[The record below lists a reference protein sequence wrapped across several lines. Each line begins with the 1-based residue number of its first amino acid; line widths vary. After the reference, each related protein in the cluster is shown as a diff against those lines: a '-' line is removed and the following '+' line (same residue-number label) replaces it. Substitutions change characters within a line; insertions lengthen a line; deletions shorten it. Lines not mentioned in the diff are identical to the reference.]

1 MIGFL
6 HLFLWCL
13 YMGHDHRKSSTKNKH
28 QLLLKGLNTPS
39 KKKKSW
45 NTKNQKKEFE
55 VLKHPPTWCF
65 RRWFRSF
72 FFHLISK
79 AHRTKRKISTDN
91 LVGSG
96 TPFRGG
102 WNETAETGVQGDLLR
117 LKSESNST
125 PIPSMGLVYLPRFTR
140 NTSQM
145 YTYGLFGYRLF
156 TIYLHMV
163 ESYGK
168 CREI

>member
-1 MIGFL
+1 MFIHGT
-6 HLFLWCL
+6 W
-13 YMGHDHRKSSTKNKH
+13 SSQILNKKQTPTPFEGAQHSLQKEEIMEH
-28 QLLLKGLNTPS
+28 QKS
-39 KKKKSW
+39 KKRIWSS
-45 NTKNQKKEFE
+45 EA
-55 VLKHPPTWCF
+55 PPTWCF

-79 AHRTKRKISTDN
+79 AHRTKRQISTDN

-156 TIYLHMV
+156 TIYLHVV